1 MDTVK
6 FNSPVNFTRSD
17 NGAFRAHATLPNGET
32 VTFEQVK
39 VFLAGLDV
47 QKDIKRVT
55 IRRKDDTT
63 FDKWFILGRS
73 FDLEVEPTG
82 PKTAKVISAT
92 AHVAVDDLDEAARS
106 GLDALA
112 SVPAKQGGTVA
123 PAGGFAAAVAAAS
136 DPLVG

>member
-17 NGAFRAHATLPNGET
+17 AGAFRAHATLPNGET

-55 IRRKDDTT
+55 IRRKDNTT
-63 FDKWFILGRS
+63 FDKWFILGRT

-82 PKTAKVISAT
+82 AKTAKVVNAT
-92 AHVAVDDLDEAARS
+92 VHVAVDDLDATDRGA
-106 GLDALA
+106 LDALA
-112 SVPAKQGGTVA
+112 SVPAKQ
-123 PAGGFAAAVAAAS
+123 AAAVPSTAVDAS
-136 DPLVG
+136 LVD